1 MKRKTFL
8 KTSLAA
14 GASFT
19 ILPSG
24 LWGSTKKNSTMQ
36 LAQIGTGRMGQG
48 DMVNALNNGWKSHVN
63 ARMVAVCD
71 VDRSRAEDAKNKV
84 IRKYEEK
91 GETGVECQLET
102 DFRKI
107 LSRDDIDGVVVST
120 PENWHALIG
129 VAAANAGKHIY
140 LQKPLTYS
148 IPEGQA
154 LVKAVRKNNIV
165 LQTGSQ
171 QRSSVY
177 FRQACTIIRNNWLGK
192 LKRIEVEIPTDKGSA
207 GDEPTAPPADF
218 NYDMWLGPCPE
229 TPYIESRVHPEQGY
243 SRPGWLQV
251 NRYCL
256 GMITGWGSHMYDI
269 AQWGNGTDV
278 DSGPTQVAAKGEFPD
293 RGHFDVHVGYT
304 GEAQYG
310 NGVVMKSNNGSAGV
324 KFITENGWAHCR
336 RGGMDCSDKELLRR
350 KPGKDEVHLYN
361 SSNHME
367 DFLLSAREGKDPIC
381 PVEVGHR
388 SNTICVLHDIS
399 MKLGGRKL
407 NWDPVKEEIV
417 GDAEARK
424 LFHVEMRA
432 PYTFENYA

>member
-24 LWGSTKKNSTMQ
+24 LWASSKKNSAMQ

-48 DMVNALNNGWKSHVN
+48 DMMNALNTGWKN
-63 ARMVAVCD
+63 GKMARMVAVCD
-71 VDRSRAEDAKNKV
+71 VDRGRAEDAKNKV
-84 IRKYEEK
+84 IKSYQEK
-91 GETGVECQLET
+91 GESDVEVQLET

-107 LSRDDIDGVVVST
+107 LSRDDIDGIVCST

-154 LVKAVRKNNIV
+154 LVKAVRANNVI

-177 FRQACTIIRNNWLGK
+177 FRQICTIVRNEWLGE
-192 LKRIEVEIPTDKGSA
+192 LKKIEVIIPTDKGRA
-207 GDEPTAPPADF
+207 DGEPTTPPADF
-218 NYDMWLGPCPE
+218 NYDMWLGPCPDI
-229 TPYIESRVHPEQGY
+229 PYIESRVHPENGY
-243 SRPGWLQV
+243 GRPGWLQV
-251 NRYCL
+251 NRFCL

-278 DSGPTQVAAKGEFPD
+278 DSGPTSIAATGEFPD
-293 RGHFDVHVGYT
+293 RGLFDVHVGYE
-304 GEAQYG
+304 GEAHYA
-310 NGVVMKSNNGSAGV
+310 NGVVMTSTNGSAGV
-324 KFITENGWAHCR
+324 KFITENGWAYCK
-336 RGGMDCSDKELLRR
+336 RGGMECSDPALLRR
-350 KPGKDEVHLYN
+350 KPTEDEIKLYN
-361 SSNHME
+361 SSNHMQ
-367 DFLLSAREGKDPIC
+367 DFLDSAKAGKDPIC

-388 SNTICVLHDIS
+388 SNTICVLHDVS

-407 NWDPVKEEIV
+407 NWDPKKEVVV
-417 GDAEARK
+417 GDDEANK
-424 LFHVEMRA
+424 LIQAPMRA